1 MRLSSKA
8 LADRG
13 IRHGFEPAGAATLP
27 PDLRMPEQVHGIRV
41 VQPSRLRGLPAD
53 GLWLP
58 AEGRGAIGV
67 RTADCIPVLLAGPDD
82 SVAAIHA
89 GWRGVAGRIV
99 ERWLAARRRAGVAGP
114 WVAALGPAADGC
126 CYEVGPEVA
135 AAVGLSPRHGRI
147 DLRRLLAGR
156 LLALGCE
163 VVESVGPCTICG
175 GAPWASWRRQGP
187 AAGRNVAW
195 IAAKEAT

>member
-1 MRLSSKA
+1 MRLCSEVLTA
-8 LADRG
+8 RG
-13 IRHGFEPAGAATLP
+13 ISHGFAPAGAATIPSSLHV
-27 PDLRMPEQVHGIRV
+27 PEQVHGVRV
-41 VQPSRLRGLPAD
+41 VQPGHLGGLPAD

-58 AEGRGAIGV
+58 AGRRGAVGV
-67 RTADCIPVLLAGPDD
+67 RTADCTPVLLLGPDG

-99 ERWLAARRRAGVAGP
+99 ERWLGGRRRAGATGP

-135 AAVGLSPRHGRI
+135 AAVGLPPRRGRI
-147 DLRRLLAGR
+147 DLRHLLAAR
-156 LLALGCE
+156 LTALGCE
-163 VVESVGPCTICG
+163 VVEFVGPCTICG

-195 IAAKEAT
+195 IAAKEAP